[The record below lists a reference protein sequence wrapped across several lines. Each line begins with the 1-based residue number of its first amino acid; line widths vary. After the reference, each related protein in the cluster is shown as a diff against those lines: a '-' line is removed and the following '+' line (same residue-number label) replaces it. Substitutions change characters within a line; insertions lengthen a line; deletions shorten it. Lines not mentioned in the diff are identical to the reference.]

1 MEKSTLGEEFISAE
15 AKTPSPSD
23 QRTKGTSPLYTILRP
38 EEEDDDIHS
47 NESKNKIETRSRTS
61 DNGSSL
67 PHRSRRKATRYKIDY
82 VVDDDQVFEDYSSE
96 PRKSSSRK
104 KSRYADEDENKKIV
118 RKTESWQHPNNMTM
132 NDMRRKEKQKP
143 TLKMASIESMF
154 PSKDAKLNSKAL
166 LDLLKK
172 PIAVKNHEDAKVR
185 DAAVRMYIS
194 HVVNDRM
201 RDKDSTPA
209 SENGRSK
216 YNSSSPEKEVAF
228 FI

>member
-1 MEKSTLGEEFISAE
+1 MDTSALGEELVSAG

-23 QRTKGTSPLYTILRP
+23 QRTKDISPLYTILKP
-38 EEEDDDIHS
+38 EEEDDGIHS
-47 NESKNKIETRSRTS
+47 NQIKNKIETRKRTS
-61 DNGSSL
+61 DHGSSL
-67 PHRSRRKATRYKIDY
+67 PHRSRRKATRYNIDY
-82 VVDDDQVFEDYSSE
+82 VVDDDRDFEDYFSE
-96 PRKSSSRK
+96 PQKSSSRK
-104 KSRYADEDENKKIV
+104 KSRYADEDEKKLEKN
-118 RKTESWQHPNNMTM
+118 KTESWQHPNNMTM
-132 NDMRRKEKQKP
+132 NNMRRKEKQKP

-166 LDLLKK
+166 LDLLTK

-201 RDKDSTPA
+201 RDKDSTPV
-209 SENGRSK
+209 SEKGGSN
-216 YNSSSPEKEVAF
+216 YNSSSPEQEVAF